1 MPFDPD
7 LNIVLVCGQ
16 SNEVGEEDTVAPTA
30 PTYPNAASMKMIGA
44 DGVLKAYSDPYAD
57 NTGALFATPYLNN
70 TGTGVSFAGQMLNDL
85 VEHFGGTWC
94 ATCLAQGGASV
105 KYYPAPRLD
114 SNPVNCGFWFDT
126 DLSNNVQISPL
137 LYATIQRI
145 RHARTLG
152 VIRYI
157 VWGQGAT
164 DGVLGTDPEE
174 FKTISTQLMAILR
187 REAGGDVPIIRLGIA
202 DKPAFVAADEG
213 PSGTYENNTWDGI
226 QTAIQEYSVPN
237 TTIVNP
243 DGIAIQADQLHYTT
257 SGYVSLGARIAA
269 AITGAEIRSLPILVS
284 GMLAHL
290 DATNADS
297 YPGTGQT
304 FANLIE
310 NPADGETQ
318 AEYDFRFGGNDS
330 VTGLDPSFLTE
341 GGGAGV
347 AGDSWSYMQ
356 FDGGDRFEIK
366 ENTAFLNKIHKTT
379 EADLEVCFYMAFYWP
394 TGITTGARYLFGNN
408 KTSAGALEGFYFAYD
423 PADQRFEFRQYHA
436 AGTQDTNIGTGITLS
451 GETWM
456 APGQWH
462 FLSFGLKKTST
473 TAFDYKLVL
482 NSDAAIT
489 GSGTLQSAT
498 NDPGAKFSIGG
509 VYGSGYWPA
518 GSRLAAFAV
527 TNKFPTDAEIAA
539 VRDLWFGW
547 PFDLSN
553 TKLTL
558 PITETGI
565 LLPPESFTA
574 SDNAGKLLMTHTT
587 DLPDAT
593 RIRVSTT
600 GTLPTGLVTG
610 YYYTKRI
617 SATTSEIATTAGGT
631 SIDYTDAGTGTHTLK
646 GVAHEIDPPE
656 LVDYR
661 SDYFRPWY
669 GNIRAYTPDGGADTS
684 STTNPRTELREQ
696 TNYPWEE
703 GVDLTLTRTFRIL
716 ETVADKNLTFFQI
729 HEDSEVGPWV
739 KMRVKQ
745 AFGVYQI
752 KADVAVIPG
761 GGDVS
766 HILKTAYTLGDEI
779 TVTLRAHYPYVT
791 TTVDGVSAVHDMS
804 ARAGPIFFKPGG
816 AYPAD
821 ADNSGD
827 KYVVEITG
835 GTDLP
840 S

>member
-57 NTGALFATPYLNN
+57 NTGALFAAPYLNN
-70 TGTGVSFAGQMLNDL
+70 SGTGVSFAGQMLNDL

-94 ATCLAQGGASV
+94 AVCLAEGGASV
-105 KYYPAPRLD
+105 KYYPSPRLD

-126 DLSNNVQISPL
+126 DLSDNVQMSPL

-164 DGVLGTDPEE
+164 DGILGTDPEE
-174 FKTISTQLMAILR
+174 FKTLSTQLMAILR
-187 REAGGDVPIIRLGIA
+187 REAGGDVHIIRLGIA

-213 PSGTYENNTWDGI
+213 PSGTYEGNTWDEI
-226 QTAIQEYSVPN
+226 QAAIQEYSVPN

-243 DGIAIQADQLHYTT
+243 DGIAIQADQMHYTT

-269 AITGAEIRSLPILVS
+269 AITGETVSSLPLIAS
-284 GMLAHL
+284 GMLFHL
-290 DATNADS
+290 DATDALS

-310 NPADGETQ
+310 NPADGSSKT
-318 AEYDFRFGGNDS
+318 AWDFYLGD
-330 VTGLDPSFLTE
+330 TGSATSTDPSFLTH
-341 GGGAGV
+341 GGGAGT
-347 AGDSWSYMQ
+347 AGDNWSFFQ
-356 FDGGDRFEIK
+356 VDGGDRFNIK
-366 ENTAFLNKIHKTT
+366 ANTDFIKKIHKTSET
-379 EADLEVCFYMAFYWP
+379 DLEFSVYMAFYWP
-394 TGITTGARYLFGNN
+394 TGITTGIRYLFGNN
-408 KTSAGALEGFYFAYD
+408 RTSAGSLQGFYLAYD
-423 PADQRFEFRQYHA
+423 PADQRFELRHYNA
-436 AGTQDTNIGTGITLS
+436 VGSSDTNIGSGIVLS
-451 GETWM
+451 GQTWM
-456 APGQWH
+456 APGQYH
-462 FLSFGLKKTST
+462 FLNFSLRKTSE
-473 TAFDYKLVL
+473 TAFDYKLSL

-489 GSGTLQSAT
+489 GSGTWSAAT
-498 NDPGAKFSIGG
+498 NDPGAPFGICGID
-509 VYGSGYWPA
+509 GSGAWPSGA
-518 GSRLAAFAV
+518 RLLSFAM
-527 TNKFPTDAEIAA
+527 TNKFATDTEIAA
-539 VRDLWFGW
+539 IREHWYGW
-547 PFDLSN
+547 PFSVAN
-553 TKLTL
+553 CKLTL

-669 GNIRAYTPDGGADTS
+669 GNIRAYTPDGGAGTS

-696 TNYPWEE
+696 TNYTWEE
-703 GVDLTLTRTFRIL
+703 GVDLTLTRTFKIL

-729 HEDSEVGPWV
+729 HEESDVGPWV

-745 AFGVYQI
+745 ASGVYQI

-804 ARAGPIFFKPGG
+804 ERAGPIYFKPGG

-840 S
+840 G